1 MLIGIGIKTVLTY
14 VLCAIP
20 NVNIFGAAI
29 ATGLGFAVAVGYNLY
44 KVYQFTE
51 MTVDMQGLVISP
63 IISASLMGLV
73 VYLAYHG
80 MTGRISMLLAT
91 AISVLLGIFVYG
103 LVLLLSGGLRKDELQ
118 AIPKIGPLIL
128 KIVGRWMK

>member
-1 MLIGIGIKTVLTY
+1 
-14 VLCAIP
+14 
-20 NVNIFGAAI
+20 
-29 ATGLGFAVAVGYNLY
+29 
-44 KVYQFTE
+44 VYQFTE

-80 MTGRISMLLAT
+80 MAGRISMILAT

-128 KIVGRWMK
+128 KITGRWMK